1 MANIINFLSE
11 LQEQGYEYNTLN
23 VHRSALS
30 AYHPPIG
37 GVKVGQ
43 LPLVT
48 RMMGGS
54 FNIRPKYVNTWDV
67 GHVLATSKHSGTIV
81 MSLST
86 LTQKTAMLMAL
97 CTAGRGSELRAA
109 NIETMADMGT
119 CIIFPIAE
127 LTKSKR
133 VAKPNFSLKLSQ
145 YEKDKR
151 IDVVT
156 TVRSYIQRTA
166 VLRNEKDKKQLF
178 IATVKPHSARWLK
191 WLMSASGI
199 VDTSVHKAHST
210 RSVCVS
216 NAKSQGLS
224 VDQILQ
230 RANWS
235 QANTVQSD
243 NAFQDAVLTSN

>member
-1 MANIINFLSE
+1 
-11 LQEQGYEYNTLN
+11 
-23 VHRSALS
+23 
-30 AYHPPIG
+30 
-37 GVKVGQ
+37 
-43 LPLVT
+43 
-48 RMMGGS
+48 
-54 FNIRPKYVNTWDV
+54 
-67 GHVLATSKHSGTIV
+67 

-119 CIIFPIAE
+119 CINFPIAE

-178 IATVKPHSARWLK
+178 IATVKPHGPVVACSIARWLK
-191 WLMSASGI
+191 LLMAASGI
-199 VDTSVHKAHST
+199 DTSVYKAHST
-210 RSVCVS
+210 RSASVS
-216 NAKSQGLS
+216 KAKSQGLS

-235 QANTVQSD
+235 QANTFYKFYDKKVQLD